1 MITAFV
7 NGPVFIGN
15 GRFFDKGTVIVEGER
30 IVRVADGNA
39 SIPVDAHRIDLCN
52 HMLLPGFIDCHVH
65 LCLDGSANPAAAVS
79 GYNLPMLTLQ
89 TSEFAR
95 NTLMAGVTTVR
106 DMGGIEFVNISIRD
120 AVRNGLI
127 PGPRILASGRLV
139 CMTGGHGWQFG
150 GREADGPHEVRKAV
164 REQIR
169 AGCDVVKLM
178 ATGGVLTRGS
188 EPGSPQ
194 MTDEE
199 LRAGVEE
206 AHKAGRIT
214 AAHAQGT
221 QGIKN
226 AIRAGIDSIEHGI
239 FLDEEAIA
247 LLAERNVALIPTLS
261 APMNILRGG
270 VESGVPEEAV
280 KKTAQVK
287 KSHFKSIVMAKE
299 AEITI
304 AMGTDAGTPLNRH
317 GENLN
322 EIKHMTEIGFSPEQA
337 LRAATQTAAKIL
349 LLEEELGVIEEGKL
363 ADLVAVRGDPL
374 AEIDVLT
381 DPHNIQLVMQA
392 GHLVKEEIQ

>member
-1 MITAFV
+1 
-7 NGPVFIGN
+7 
-15 GRFFDKGTVIVEGER
+15 
-30 IVRVADGNA
+30 
-39 SIPVDAHRIDLCN
+39 
-52 HMLLPGFIDCHVH
+52 MLLG
-65 LCLDGSANPAAAVS
+65 
-79 GYNLPMLTLQ
+79 Q
-89 TSEFAR
+89 
-95 NTLMAGVTTVR
+95 
-106 DMGGIEFVNISIRD
+106 
-120 AVRNGLI
+120 
-127 PGPRILASGRLV
+127 
-139 CMTGGHGWQFG
+139 
-150 GREADGPHEVRKAV
+150 
-164 REQIR
+164 
-169 AGCDVVKLM
+169 
-178 ATGGVLTRGS
+178 
-188 EPGSPQ
+188 
-194 MTDEE
+194 
-199 LRAGVEE
+199 
-206 AHKAGRIT
+206 
-214 AAHAQGT
+214 
-221 QGIKN
+221 
-226 AIRAGIDSIEHGI
+226 HGI

-270 VESGVPEEAV
+270 VESGVPGEAV

-304 AMGTDAGTPLNRH
+304 AMGTDAGTPFNRH